1 MGYEAA
7 IGSLFRRARE
17 VGADVMV
24 TLDADGQHDPD
35 YIPRLIEPVMRD
47 EADIVIGSRFLADEA
62 DIPDYRRIGI
72 RIINWVT
79 GRGSNKIS
87 DTQSGFRAYSRKA
100 VEAILPTEMGMGVSR
115 EILLKAEERGLRIKE
130 VPLKIIYDVERPSKI
145 NPVTHGLDVI
155 FSTIKHLSV
164 RHPLM
169 FYGIPGTL

>member
-1 MGYEAA
+1 MA
-7 IGSLFRRARE
+7 
-17 VGADVMV
+17 V
-24 TLDADGQHDPD
+24 
-35 YIPRLIEPVMRD
+35 
-47 EADIVIGSRFLADEA
+47 EA

-115 EILLKAEERGLRIKE
+115 EILLRAEERGLRVKE
-130 VPLKIIYDVERPSKI
+130 IPVKIVYDVERPSKI